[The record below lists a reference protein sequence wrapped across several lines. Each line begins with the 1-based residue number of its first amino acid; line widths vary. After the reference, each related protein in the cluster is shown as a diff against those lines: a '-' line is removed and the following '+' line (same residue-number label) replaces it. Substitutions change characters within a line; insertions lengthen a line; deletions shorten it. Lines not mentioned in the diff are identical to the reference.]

1 MQEIK
6 VLIVGISL
14 LEGSRRVALS
24 FLEVRRGRSPVWVK
38 SGLDLL
44 HILLELLAGF
54 FFLHAALSQWH
65 GGNDTCQIGSQIASW
80 WERKTYHV
88 TIQKTAPVYDY
99 RFDRYDRLVWP
110 VLLLLAAAEEWD
122 LLLEGRTPKLE
133 GWEAYWWV

>member
-1 MQEIK
+1 LQSKITTKLRVKPHVRSAGIGSKWMQEIK

-54 FFLHAALSQWH
+54 FFLHAALSQ
-65 GGNDTCQIGSQIASW
+65 
-80 WERKTYHV
+80 
-88 TIQKTAPVYDY
+88 
-99 RFDRYDRLVWP
+99 
-110 VLLLLAAAEEWD
+110 
-122 LLLEGRTPKLE
+122 
-133 GWEAYWWV
+133 